1 MNKDTMN
8 SKNDWEG
15 ALASRFEED
24 IQLPLDENWT
34 AIEQEIF
41 PKNTKRYAALLKVA
55 SILLLGGIG
64 MVIIQR
70 MSDNDVKINAKN
82 EAQEVLNKPKSS
94 EKGPNSKPKQN
105 TVLTEK
111 GEHYEHL
118 KSELKDNNQKTQFTS
133 LPKKKGTLTKSKEIT
148 DNQKI
153 KSILST
159 KGNLNQSKKN
169 NQKSISL
176 EQPPVNSEISSNIT
190 TEPTKSKDNALETII
205 SNDFSNENSDDKS
218 KNTDSVIR
226 LNLIPLQLL
235 STTVLPPIKELTKKE
250 KTDFKPYFS
259 IQVAPLLG
267 RNIRIISGIFQNDNT
282 NSNALGDRRTS
293 LPKIGFQT
301 ILNYHLNKRISLNT
315 GFQLAGGDVQSRW
328 FFKYLQVDPT
338 TNDIRLKTTSG
349 EVSTSDPTLIQSI
362 TNGTTGIYKLRIN
375 HAYSLLSIPVGI
387 TYRFTNQQFSPY
399 IRSGFNLEF
408 FVRRSLSLD
417 VLENGMARNIEL
429 NLNRPNNRLNL
440 QAMLA
445 LGVETQIKNKWVFF
459 LEAGYYIPLNQFVN
473 TNGYSVRIA
482 GSSILAGF
490 RYEIK

>member
-24 IQLPLDENWT
+24 IQLPLDENWSV
-34 AIEQEIF
+34 IEQEIF
-41 PKNTKRYAALLKVA
+41 PKNTKRFAARLIAA
-55 SILLLGGIG
+55 SILLLSGIG
-64 MVIIQR
+64 MVIFQR
-70 MSDNDVKINAKN
+70 TTDNDVKINAKN
-82 EAQEVLNKPKSS
+82 EAQKELNKPKSS
-94 EKGPNSKPKQN
+94 EKRPNSKPKQN

-111 GEHYEHL
+111 GPRSEHL
-118 KSELKDNNQKTQFTS
+118 KSELKVNNQETQFTY
-133 LPKKKGTLTKSKEIT
+133 LPKKKGTSANYKESIDNYTIKSSISTKS
-148 DNQKI
+148 
-153 KSILST
+153 
-159 KGNLNQSKKN
+159 NLNQRKKD
-169 NQKSISL
+169 NQTSISL

-190 TEPTKSKDNALETII
+190 TEPTKSKNNAFETII
-205 SNDFSNENSDDKS
+205 SNDFSSENLDVKS
-218 KNTDSVIR
+218 KNTDSVIS

-250 KTDFKPYFS
+250 KTNFKPYFS

-267 RNIRIISGIFQNDNT
+267 RNIRIISGTFNSDNT

-293 LPKIGFQT
+293 LPKFGFQT
-301 ILNYHLNKRISLNT
+301 ILNYHFNKRISLNT

-387 TYRFTNQQFSPY
+387 TYRFTNQRFSPY

-408 FVRRSLSLD
+408 FGKRTLSVD
-417 VLENGMARNIEL
+417 VLENGIARNIEF
-429 NLNRPNNRLNL
+429 NFNRPNNRLNL

-445 LGVETQIKNKWVFF
+445 FGVESQIKNNWVFF

-473 TNGYSVRIA
+473 VNGYSVRMA

-490 RYEIK
+490 RYDIK